1 MILGPRKRLFVSL
14 LPAIIAVISTL
25 FSWLTR
31 VYIVS
36 VPVDSDFHFNLITVN
51 ALFGGFLYTN
61 YSLLI
66 GVLDNPLID
75 RVKNTNIISRRN
87 SHILHGII
95 YATISVI
102 AGLIFILLPHSQSK
116 CIWFISC
123 LLLNIEIYFMA
134 FLILYFVLSLIEMNT
149 LVSSLSKPQKQR
161 SKAEIEKIKDGIA
174 ARSRNSI

>member
-1 MILGPRKRLFVSL
+1 MILGPHRRLFVSL

-25 FSWLTR
+25 FSSLTR
-31 VYIVS
+31 FSVIS

-75 RVKNTNIISRRN
+75 RVKNTNIISKRN

-102 AGLIFILLPHSQSK
+102 AGLAFILLPHSQSK
-116 CIWFISC
+116 CFWYINC
-123 LLLNIEIYFMA
+123 LLLNIEIVFMA

-149 LVSSLSKPQKQR
+149 LVSSLSKPKNKK
-161 SKAEIEKIKDGIA
+161 SEAEIDQIKNEVGA
-174 ARSRNSI
+174 LSRRPH